1 MNKFTIIGTLTKQ
14 SFYILLDALDKM
26 QRDGYVYTKHDRKDD
41 GEWYVTIDYE
51 LTLTK

>member
-1 MNKFTIIGTLTKQ
+1 MNKFTITGTFTKQ

-26 QRDGYVYTKHDRKDD
+26 QRDGYIYTKHTRKDD
-41 GEWYVTIDYE
+41 GEYYVTIDYE

>member
-1 MNKFTIIGTLTKQ
+1 MKSTPLRTFTKQ

-26 QRDGYVYTKHDRKDD
+26 QRDGYVYTKHNRKDD